1 VVHPLH
7 ILQNMWEKI
16 WEYTLFL
23 NSNVN
28 TKYFCGVGFSS
39 SMAIG
44 EAMLDV
50 SKDHGS
56 WSIKGG
62 NQVRISKL
70 IDMFLIIAL
79 MIRTNVQALI
89 YKVLTRG

>member
-1 VVHPLH
+1 
-7 ILQNMWEKI
+7 
-16 WEYTLFL
+16 
-23 NSNVN
+23 
-28 TKYFCGVGFSS
+28 
-39 SMAIG
+39 MAID

-56 WSIKGG
+56 WSIKSG

-89 YKVLTRG
+89 HKVLTRGQIINVGKFSLHLPTTIICVGEYNFQPYGGINF

>member
-1 VVHPLH
+1 
-7 ILQNMWEKI
+7 
-16 WEYTLFL
+16 
-23 NSNVN
+23 
-28 TKYFCGVGFSS
+28 
-39 SMAIG
+39 MAID

-89 YKVLTRG
+89 HRVLTRG